1 MWTEEKNVNTGQY
14 VQTECQLL
22 VTTTTVLGIFNLPR
36 KITLFLQ
43 HQ

>member
-22 VTTTTVLGIFNLPR
+22 VTTTVLGIFNLPR

>member
-22 VTTTTVLGIFNLPR
+22 VTTTIR
-36 KITLFLQ
+36 YI
-43 HQ
+43 